1 MFYCK
6 IWEIWKKTYFKEH
19 LQMSTSGSW
28 RFMYPKAIKW
38 FNLLSNH
45 SFTKNNFNKIFFS
58 KMIKSAGN
66 GGFGHIYWGYP
77 SWKTSFLYSVTIGET
92 AFTSWFSGMA
102 RLGFLPVDSLPKSIQ
117 KPCFRTCIMQCQ
129 PITFK

>member
-6 IWEIWKKTYFKEH
+6 IWEIWKKTCFKEH

-58 KMIKSAGN
+58 KYDQIRRKRWIWSHLLRISLMENFIFVQCYN
-66 GGFGHIYWGYP
+66 W
-77 SWKTSFLYSVTIGET
+77 WNSFYELVFRYGTT
-92 AFTSWFSGMA
+92 RFFTSWFATKINSKALFSDMYYA
-102 RLGFLPVDSLPKSIQ
+102 VPTNNF
-117 KPCFRTCIMQCQ
+117 
-129 PITFK
+129 